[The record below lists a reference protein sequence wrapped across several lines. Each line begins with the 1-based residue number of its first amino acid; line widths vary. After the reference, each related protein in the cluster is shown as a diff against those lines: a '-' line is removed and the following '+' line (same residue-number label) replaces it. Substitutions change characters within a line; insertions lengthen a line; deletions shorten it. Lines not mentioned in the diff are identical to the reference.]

1 MFEGLAR
8 VPWETGRFE
17 DARKSAA
24 RAREFAKSPAQLD
37 YITRFLRAIG
47 YKLTRVSIARRRD
60 AAVGLH
66 GRTGEIRNTGEVTH
80 EFTCGPQQREPV
92 KIEFTPEASGPAI
105 GAVVSIEF
113 RKP

>member
-1 MFEGLAR
+1 
-8 VPWETGRFE
+8 
-17 DARKSAA
+17 
-24 RAREFAKSPAQLD
+24 
-37 YITRFLRAIG
+37 
-47 YKLTRVSIARRRD
+47 
-60 AAVGLH
+60 
-66 GRTGEIRNTGEVTH
+66 VTH